1 MLDGLVYVR
10 EASTDKLVRFIN
22 ILSQGFIQSILINHP
37 RLTTLGFA
45 CPRRPQVASS
55 VDNRNSYYDTR
66 AEDRIVTT
74 SSPDALIAWSA
85 ERLKARVVG
94 GDIWPSDT
102 TIVEWVNEPFTYA
115 GGSRV
120 ERGEAFY
127 IQTQD
132 FEQPGIKWQ
141 IVVVERVSCASGSEV
156 DTEKYVCKKC
166 VPPTTSL
173 GGAELCDRC
182 VEGFFWSVDQCL
194 ECPSGAVC
202 EGNGMMPYPKVG
214 YWAPLDKVDMDATPC
229 ISGGNCPGGDASADA
244 RDCKF
249 VPPPTH
255 LETGPSLLT

>member
-1 MLDGLVYVR
+1 M
-10 EASTDKLVRFIN
+10 
-22 ILSQGFIQSILINHP
+22 
-37 RLTTLGFA
+37 
-45 CPRRPQVASS
+45 
-55 VDNRNSYYDTR
+55 
-66 AEDRIVTT
+66 
-74 SSPDALIAWSA
+74 
-85 ERLKARVVG
+85 
-94 GDIWPSDT
+94 
-102 TIVEWVNEPFTYA
+102 
-115 GGSRV
+115 

-132 FEQPGIKWQ
+132 LEQPGIKWQ

-194 ECPSGAVC
+194 DCPSGAVC

-214 YWAPLDKVDMDATPC
+214 YWAPLDKVEMDATPC

-255 LETGPSLLT
+255 LETGPYLLLT